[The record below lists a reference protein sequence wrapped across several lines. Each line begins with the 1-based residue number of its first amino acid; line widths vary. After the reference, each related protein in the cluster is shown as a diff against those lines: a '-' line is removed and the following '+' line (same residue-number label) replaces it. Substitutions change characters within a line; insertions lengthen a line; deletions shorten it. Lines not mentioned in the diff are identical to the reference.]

1 MSGTENLTLG
11 LAEKLLIHW
20 GRKLPRGEEPTMQT
34 KKKTRAAIHT
44 EDTKPSQRP
53 VGMQAMGPT
62 LYEQIRRVLVELKLA
77 SDN

>member
-1 MSGTENLTLG
+1 
-11 LAEKLLIHW
+11 
-20 GRKLPRGEEPTMQT
+20 MQAT
-34 KKKTRAAIHT
+34 KKKTRAGAAIHA

-53 VGMQAMGPT
+53 VGMQTMGPT